1 MSKDNFCIAPFIQ
14 LQISKNGETGPC
26 PYTANVWDLNK
37 HKTIKEKWNSTE
49 LENFRSDFL
58 SNKQNP
64 VCKRCWRDE
73 DNGKKSLRQR
83 LNNFGIKNNND
94 SRAINL
100 KKNVFQRYI
109 SQASYKKYPKILT
122 LIPGN
127 ECNLSCVTCGPS
139 FSSKW
144 NSELKKFS
152 KNNII
157 DTKKNW
163 NLSDEDYKDIVENS
177 QYLQKIELFGGEPFY
192 NKKNRQL
199 LIEKI
204 IDKGTS
210 KNINLY
216 FNTNGTHYDETY
228 MSFLAKNFK
237 KIEIRVSIDGI
248 NEQFEYM
255 RYGAKYK
262 NVIENAKKFSAL
274 ENSDFEVICTVSS
287 YNFLYLDEYDAEF
300 QKYNWS
306 VFYNIVMSPA
316 RIMLFNIPDIVKKDI
331 KLSPKFKD
339 IENHINGQNYDIKAW
354 EEFVDYTKLID
365 QNRGLDM
372 GKIFPK
378 FYQLVKKHGFE

>member
-58 SNKQNP
+58 TNKQNP

-83 LNNFGIKNNND
+83 LNNVGIKNNNNI
-94 SRAINL
+94 REKNL
-100 KKNVFQRYI
+100 QNKIFLRYI
-109 SQASYKKYPKILT
+109 EKIDYKKYPKILT

-127 ECNLSCVTCGPS
+127 ECNLACVTCSSS

-144 NSELKKFS
+144 NSELKTMPE
-152 KNNII
+152 NNII
-157 DTKKNW
+157 VKNSNW
-163 NLSDEDYKDIVENS
+163 NMTEEEYQDIVDNS
-177 QYLQKIELFGGEPFY
+177 EHLQKIELFGGEPFY
-192 NKKNRQL
+192 NKKNRKL

-204 IDKGTS
+204 IKKGTS
-210 KNINLY
+210 KNITLY
-216 FNTNGTHYDETY
+216 FNTNGTFFDKEYLHSLT
-228 MSFLAKNFK
+228 KNFK
-237 KIEIRVSIDGI
+237 KLEIRVSIDGI

-255 RYGAKYK
+255 RYGAKYHD
-262 NVIENAKKFSAL
+262 VIENAKKFSAL

-339 IENHINGQNYDIKAW
+339 IENHINSQNYDMKAW

-372 GKIFPK
+372 GKLFPK